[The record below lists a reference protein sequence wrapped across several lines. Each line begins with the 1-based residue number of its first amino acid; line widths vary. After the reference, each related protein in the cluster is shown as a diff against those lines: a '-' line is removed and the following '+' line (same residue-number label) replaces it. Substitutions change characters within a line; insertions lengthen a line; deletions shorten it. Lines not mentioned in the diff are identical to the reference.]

1 MKLSHIDVS
10 GSKRFGSMSGME
22 ILVPFALS
30 LTHVFAVALL
40 KFTQP
45 LNR

>member
-1 MKLSHIDVS
+1 MDVS
-10 GSKRFGSMSGME
+10 GSECFGSMSGME

-30 LTHVFAVALL
+30 LTHVSAVALP
-40 KFTQP
+40 KFTQL